1 MQKDIL
7 HRLTRID
14 SLIRIKGTGTPV
26 RLAEKLGISERTV
39 YEYLNLMK
47 EFGAPIKFDPY
58 RESYYYE
65 VDGHFLVSFLSYDHS
80 DIADDTQKDQRHPV
94 SPHSGYDSAA

>member
-14 SLIRIKGTGTPV
+14 YLIRIKGTGTPV
-26 RLAEKLGISERTV
+26 QLAEKLGISERTV

-65 VDGHFLVSFLSYDHS
+65 VEGNFLVCFLSYTKEQQQHAGDP
-80 DIADDTQKDQRHPV
+80 QGQQL
-94 SPHSGYDSAA
+94 SPHSDYDSAA

>member
-14 SLIRIKGTGTPV
+14 YLIRIKGTGTPV
-26 RLAEKLGISERTV
+26 QLAEKLGISERTV

-58 RESYYYE
+58 RESYFYE
-65 VDGHFLVSFLSYDHS
+65 IDGHFMVSFFSLPEEKDEASVKPQRKRLSSHS
-80 DIADDTQKDQRHPV
+80 D
-94 SPHSGYDSAA
+94 YDSAA